1 MTKSKKMTLEQ
12 MDHFLRHIEIHV
24 NEFRQGCFTKG
35 SDYLSKLKTAQ
46 KLALDVSH
54 DIIHV
59 MRTKQF
65 KGYENADFCY
75 DVSLPADIKHHHFR
89 HFDASS
95 FRVGCKLKATI
106 DLGLI
111 PEHLIVLSVEDA
123 EQQMNELGWAIQ
135 DAGVFIKMLE
145 EYFNKPQTAYKKMS
159 LEQMDHFLRHMK
171 MHANELEN
179 ESFSKDTGYLE
190 KLKFAQYK
198 AKDVAHDLFH
208 VMREKGFEGYKD
220 NDFNPYIPLPDDY
233 KQHSFRIFDYDSFR
247 IAINV
252 KYLMTLGM
260 VMERDIPLEE
270 AVGRQQMKVLYMA
283 LEDAEVFIKMLE
295 EYFAQYEQ

>member
-1 MTKSKKMTLEQ
+1 MTKNKKMTLEQ
-12 MDHFLRHIEIHV
+12 MDHFLRHVEMHV
-24 NEFRQGCFTKG
+24 NEFRQGSFTKG
-35 SDYLSKLKTAQ
+35 SSYLKKLKEAQ

-59 MRTKQF
+59 MRIKKF

-75 DVSLPADIKHHHFR
+75 DVSLPDDIKHHQFR
-89 HFDASS
+89 HFDAYS

-106 DLGLI
+106 DLGII
-111 PEHLIVLSVEDA
+111 PEKMIVLSVEDA

-145 EYFNKPQTAYKKMS
+145 EYFNKPQTIYKKMS
-159 LEQMDHFLRHMK
+159 LEQMDHFLRHVK
-171 MHANELEN
+171 MHVKELKN
-179 ESFSKDTGYLE
+179 DTFTKDTDYLE
-190 KLKFAQYK
+190 KLKIAQYK

-233 KQHSFRIFDYDSFR
+233 KQHTFRTFDYESFRL
-247 IAINV
+247 AINV
-252 KYLMTLGM
+252 KYIMTLGM
-260 VMERDIPLEE
+260 VMERDIPLDED
-270 AVGRQQMKVLYMA
+270 AGRKQMEILYAA
-283 LEDAEVFIKMLE
+283 LEDAEVFIQMLE
-295 EYFAQYEQ
+295 EYFAQQEQ

>member
-1 MTKSKKMTLEQ
+1 MTKNKKMTLEQ
-12 MDHFLRHIEIHV
+12 MDHFLRHVEMHV
-24 NEFRQGCFTKG
+24 NEFRQGSFTKG
-35 SDYLSKLKTAQ
+35 SSYLKKLKEAQ

-65 KGYENADFCY
+65 RGYENSDFCY
-75 DVSLPADIKHHHFR
+75 DVSLPEDIKHHHFR

-111 PEHLIVLSVEDA
+111 PEQLIVLSVEDA

-135 DAGVFIKMLE
+135 DAGVFIKILE
-145 EYFNKPQTAYKKMS
+145 EYFNKPQTIYKKMS
-159 LEQMDHFLRHMK
+159 LEQMDHFLRHVK
-171 MHANELEN
+171 MHAEELEN
-179 ESFSKDTGYLE
+179 ETFSKDIGYLE

-220 NDFNPYIPLPDDY
+220 NDFNSYIPLPDDY
-233 KQHSFRIFDYDSFR
+233 KQHSFRTFDYESFR
-247 IAINV
+247 LAINV
-252 KYLMTLGM
+252 KYIMTLGM
-260 VMERDIPLEE
+260 VMERDIPLNEDE
-270 AVGRQQMKVLYMA
+270 ARKQMEILYYA
-283 LEDAEVFIKMLE
+283 LEDAEVFIQMLE
-295 EYFAQYEQ
+295 VYFEQHE